1 MKVAVHD
8 VLWAAIFI

>member
-8 VLWAAIFI
+8 VWAAIFI